1 MLSQQFRFVRWGHS
15 RLESWGAIVFR
26 HRNFVALAA
35 AAIVVLVANSAQA
48 AGPVQKKSVTGPSG
62 RTGTVE
68 RFNDDGN
75 YVTLTAE
82 DTDGPGGKCTE
93 TWVDYSTKPHEHW
106 NPGVFVN
113 CSGNTRSV
121 KALTNNGTTIRGV
134 GLVVCEVPN
143 TSGRIT
149 RNSSNCRGQ
158 LGAMYLH
165 SGQPYSRFDVTADKS
180 PSGIQVYK

>member
-1 MLSQQFRFVRWGHS
+1 M
-15 RLESWGAIVFR
+15 FR

-35 AAIVVLVANSAQA
+35 AAAVVVLVANAAQA
-48 AGPVQKKSVTGPSG
+48 ASSQVQKKSVTGPSG
-62 RTGTVE
+62 RTGTAA
-68 RFNDDGN
+68 RFAGSDGN
-75 YVTLTAE
+75 YVVFTAE

-113 CSGNTRSV
+113 CSGGTRSL
-121 KALTNNGTTIRGV
+121 KGMTNNGKTIRGM
-134 GLVVCEVPN
+134 GLVVCEVAN
-143 TSGRIT
+143 TSGKIT

-165 SGQPYSRFDVTADKS
+165 SGQPYSRFDVTADQS